1 MTTTDTTTETLN
13 DLVAIQND
21 RIEGYERALKEL
33 DENSTDLKQLFF
45 SMIDESRRMKMDLG
59 NEIQVDG
66 GTIESGSTA
75 MGKIYRGWM
84 DVKAAFSGHSRK
96 SVLENC
102 EFGEDA
108 AQKAY
113 KSALSE
119 EDIPKHIRLM
129 LSEQKDALKV
139 SHDEIKT
146 LRDSCN

>member
-1 MTTTDTTTETLN
+1 
-13 DLVAIQND
+13 
-21 RIEGYERALKEL
+21 EL
-33 DENSTDLKQLFF
+33 DENSTDLKQLFL

-66 GTIESGSTA
+66 GTIESGSTT

>member
-129 LSEQKDALKV
+129 LSEQKDAL
-139 SHDEIKT
+139 
-146 LRDSCN
+146 